1 MACAAGILTPAGQN
15 AQQKTKLI
23 WTVGNGPFRVEVLSD
38 SHRITEMGGAAPLS
52 YVTNGGDEYQ
62 LTRVVSRRSARGT
75 TTLNL
80 AGGEAGRTA
89 TLSLRASAAGLRAT
103 LSLLPA
109 TGVQAIRFTLAARSS
124 AHFLGSGERTRFVD
138 LQRTVLPLKVWNAC
152 DSSAPAPFFASTDG
166 FGAAVTSSAVGRIA
180 FPGAVDDTSF
190 ACDLDSP
197 SCSVG
202 PAAAAVRICLQTAAA
217 TIEITP
223 GSPRQVVSAYVRRT
237 GRPRSPWLPQLG
249 LMQWRDE
256 VTGPAQLLGDI
267 QQLKTRK
274 LPVGWV
280 ILDNPWE
287 DGAANGCF
295 GALRFDPTRYPD
307 PVGMIRDVHRDG
319 VRFMLW
325 ISPELRKKGCPAPSY
340 PDGWL
345 TGDDDFFVRDLTN
358 PLERAD
364 FVQRVG
370 ALAAL
375 GVDGFKGDRGDEV
388 DLEKDTLDGGSG
400 VALQNAFPLLY
411 AKAVAAAMQP
421 HRKQW
426 ASLFRSAAPGSAAV
440 LPGFV
445 GEDRQ
450 HSWNGL
456 YDSIREAQTAGLAG
470 EAMWGSDIGGY
481 QGGGNVTPELLGRW
495 AQFAALTPIFEVG
508 GAGANATFWQLGSAA
523 VARFRAAATLH
534 YELVP
539 YLFDLAQR
547 ATATGLSPV
556 RPLGL
561 SWPGD
566 ARAWAHDAEF
576 TVGDSLL
583 AAPIITPAPTGG
595 ATTTKVYL
603 PAGNWVD
610 FFTGRRFAGGRTITR
625 TSTSLD
631 FPLYLRSG
639 SALAANLRS
648 PGVWADPW
656 RVNDLIR
663 PGRQGWL
670 VAPSAGDG
678 LEGETAANSTLSA
691 VEPTAG
697 SIAITPAPCGPGT
710 AIARSHSVTRLPRS
724 RQRHGSVTCLERGDS
739 AHPRGRLADRAR
751 AAARCRRQGPRRP
764 RHADRAVRLRS
775 TEGPASEEAK
785 RHDSRT
791 NRPTKICQ
799 RKRG

>member
-23 WTVGNGPFRVEVLSD
+23 WTVGNGPFRVDVLSN
-38 SHRITEMGGAAPLS
+38 SHRITEIGGAAPLS

-62 LTRVVSRRSARGT
+62 LTRLVSRRSARGT

-109 TGVQAIRFTLAARSS
+109 TGVQAIRFTLAAQSS

-237 GRPRSPWLPQLG
+237 GRPRAPWLPQLG

-595 ATTTKVYL
+595 ATTTRCICR
-603 PAGNWVD
+603 PATGSISSPAAVSQAGVRSRGHRRPWT
-610 FFTGRRFAGGRTITR
+610 FRSTSAPGRRWRQIFVHRPCGPIPGG
-625 TSTSLD
+625 
-631 FPLYLRSG
+631 
-639 SALAANLRS
+639 
-648 PGVWADPW
+648 
-656 RVNDLIR
+656 VNDLIR
-663 PGRQGWL
+663 PGRQGWM
-670 VAPSAGDG
+670 VAPSIGVVSRAET
-678 LEGETAANSTLSA
+678 EGSTLTA

-697 SIAITPAPCGPGT
+697 SIAITLHRPAREQQLLVLTP
-710 AIARSHSVTRLPRS
+710 S
-724 RQRHGSVTCLERGDS
+724 RICRVLVNGAVVAHTS
-739 AHPRGRLADRAR
+739 ASSASSLRTRLADRAC
-751 AAARCRRQGPRRP
+751 AAAWCRGQSPRRP
-764 RHADRAVRLRS
+764 TTRS
-775 TEGPASEEAK
+775 T
-785 RHDSRT
+785 
-791 NRPTKICQ
+791 
-799 RKRG
+799 